1 MKRTALLTLL
11 VIALGSGL
19 AAQQSTP
26 PYPDP
31 KPAPKLGHP
40 LDPADVDVLTGKTA
54 RRNYVAPYVR
64 ISPYGQY
71 DRLGVVTG
79 PRTGGV
85 LVPLGAHALVH
96 RRGHPVFLAPLRKPV
111 FFPVFGPGGIAVI
124 VGPAAHGPPA
134 HRK

>member
-19 AAQQSTP
+19 AVAQSTP

-31 KPAPKLGHP
+31 KPAPKQGHP

-54 RRNYVAPYVR
+54 RRNYVAPYVYV
-64 ISPYGQY
+64 SPYGQY

-79 PRTGGV
+79 PRSRGV
-85 LVPLGAHALVH
+85 LVPLGGHALVH
-96 RRGHPVFLAPLRKPV
+96 RRVLAPLRKPV

-124 VGPAAHGPPA
+124 VGPAAHEPPA